1 MKINEIREPP
11 YLRHEN
17 KQSITL
23 GLFFYYFRGGDKG
36 SAALNGL
43 CPCQAARLR
52 KQETT
57 KMLAFRVRSL

>member
-23 GLFFYYFRGGDKG
+23 GLFFCGENSGEFY
-36 SAALNGL
+36 
-43 CPCQAARLR
+43 
-52 KQETT
+52 
-57 KMLAFRVRSL
+57 SLIKRFDI

>member
-23 GLFFYYFRGGDKG
+23 GLFFCGENCGKFYILIKRFGI
-36 SAALNGL
+36 
-43 CPCQAARLR
+43 
-52 KQETT
+52 
-57 KMLAFRVRSL
+57 

>member
-23 GLFFYYFRGGDKG
+23 GLFFCGENGGG
-36 SAALNGL
+36 FYSLING
-43 CPCQAARLR
+43 
-52 KQETT
+52 
-57 KMLAFRVRSL
+57 FDI